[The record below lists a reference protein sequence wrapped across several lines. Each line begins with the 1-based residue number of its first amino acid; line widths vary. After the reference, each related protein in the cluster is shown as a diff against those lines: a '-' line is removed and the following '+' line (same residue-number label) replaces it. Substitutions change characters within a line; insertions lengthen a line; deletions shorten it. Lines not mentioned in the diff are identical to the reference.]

1 MDGHEKASAGETAK
15 ARSYD
20 DDDDVNR
27 RQHSSAKNTGTQ
39 AESPDERL
47 FSESINFLEQL
58 RPSGPWVLTAILPD
72 GGASIVTVTTHTAA
86 EVDAFLCEHN
96 GKRNLYYSV
105 NPTRGAVT
113 KKATKA
119 DIATVEFLHADLDPA
134 DGETPEAAKA
144 RYLEQLNGPFEPK
157 PTAIV
162 DSGNGIQCLWRLA
175 ERIELPSDAGAI
187 IAHAEARSAALMVR
201 LGAKPGT
208 QNIDRIL
215 RLPGT
220 TNLPTK
226 AKRERGRVECP
237 TKLISFNG
245 TSYSLEAFPLPEQNK
260 PGTPED
266 GGHHERQQGGD
277 EDELWQAINADVPVG
292 QRSEK
297 VWWVINEMFRRGYR
311 VEAVLATL
319 LDRRNKISAH
329 IYDQQKPREY
339 AERQIAEARSK
350 VRLME
355 SEKGEIFKTP
365 ANICVALLKLGV
377 TLRYDRFADRML
389 INGLPDFGPV
399 LEDAA
404 LDRLWLIL
412 DRRFRLRPTK
422 DLLRT
427 VVSDVARL
435 NGFHPVRDYLDG
447 LRWDGVKR
455 IDRWLVDY
463 GGAENT
469 EYSHAVGALMLVAAV
484 R

>member
-1 MDGHEKASAGETAK
+1 MDGHEKASAGGTAE

-20 DDDDVNR
+20 EGDDINR
-27 RQHSSAKNTGTQ
+27 HQHNSVKSTGTQ
-39 AESPDERL
+39 AGSAAERL
-47 FSESINFLEQL
+47 FSDAINFLEQL
-58 RPSGPWVLTAILPD
+58 RPNGPWVLTAILPD
-72 GGASIVTVTTHTAA
+72 GGAPTTTTVHTAA
-86 EVDAFLCEHN
+86 EVDAFLHEHN
-96 GKRNLYYSV
+96 GKWNLYYST
-105 NPTRGAVT
+105 NPTKTAMT
-113 KKATKA
+113 KKAAKT
-119 DIATVEFLHADLDPA
+119 DIAAVEYLLADLDPA

-175 ERIELPSDAGAI
+175 ESIELPSDAGAI
-187 IAHAEARSAALMVR
+187 IANAEARSAALMVR

-237 TKLISFNG
+237 TKLLSFNG
-245 TSYSLEAFPLPEQNK
+245 TSYSLDAFPLPEQNK
-260 PGTPED
+260 PGSPED

-339 AERQIAEARSK
+339 AERQIADARSK
-350 VRLME
+350 VRLTE
-355 SEKGEIFKTP
+355 SEKGEILKTP
-365 ANICVALLKLGV
+365 ANICG
-377 TLRYDRFADRML
+377 
-389 INGLPDFGPV
+389 
-399 LEDAA
+399 
-404 LDRLWLIL
+404 
-412 DRRFRLRPTK
+412 
-422 DLLRT
+422 
-427 VVSDVARL
+427 
-435 NGFHPVRDYLDG
+435 
-447 LRWDGVKR
+447 
-455 IDRWLVDY
+455 
-463 GGAENT
+463 
-469 EYSHAVGALMLVAAV
+469 
-484 R
+484 